1 MFDEDE
7 EKTAS
12 EETLPDTPL
21 HAYKDGREEDIE
33 GDVEDLKSSDPDTSQ
48 RTDIAEGDEASDFPE
63 APKEGAERLTGDRR

>member
-12 EETLPDTPL
+12 EETVPDTPL

-33 GDVEDLKSSDPDTSQ
+33 GDVDKLRSSDPDSSQ
-48 RTDIAEGDEASDFPE
+48 RDEIAEGDESELP
-63 APKEGAERLTGDRR
+63 